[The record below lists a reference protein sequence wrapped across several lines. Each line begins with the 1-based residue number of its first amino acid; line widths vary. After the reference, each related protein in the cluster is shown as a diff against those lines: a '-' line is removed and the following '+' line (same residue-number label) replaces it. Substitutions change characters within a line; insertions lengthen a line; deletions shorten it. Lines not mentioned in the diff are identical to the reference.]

1 MNKISSKHFVL
12 FIIGASFI
20 SLKTYPSLFIALG
33 GRDTWI
39 CSLIASIIFMS
50 YALLLIYICRKTNTY
65 DINKI
70 FKSSLSP
77 FIGNIFLFIF
87 ALNLFLTALE
97 CASVEANAIHST
109 IFLET
114 PVWYVLIF
122 FLLPSAFI
130 LNKSLRTA
138 LIFILISVSILV
150 INAIIFMI
158 LTQSYKN
165 MNYTLPFMGNGL
177 NKEFFS
183 TILFILGSLSSFA
196 IALPYLKF
204 LSIKDHIKKHSFYGV
219 LIVSAIVVV
228 STLGMI
234 TAFGPLRASNIFYP
248 ELVLGQ
254 RIELGGFIEFGEIF
268 FIIQTVIGLFVKYI
282 LASYAIIIVCEKFV
296 KKRKIFVLFYTI
308 IVFVLSNFIGRNNI
322 TLFSLLKYYQV
333 INLVVFLLIPLI
345 AFTIYFFKYKGK
357 SNLETK

>member
-12 FIIGASFI
+12 FIIGVAFI
-20 SLKTYPSLFIALG
+20 SIKTYPSLFIALW

-39 CSLIASIIFMS
+39 CSLIASIIFMA
-50 YALLLIYICRKTNTY
+50 YAIYLIYICVKTNTFN
-65 DINKI
+65 INKI
-70 FKSSLSP
+70 FKEALSP

-87 ALNLFLTALE
+87 ILTLFLTALE
-97 CASVEANAIHST
+97 CASVEANALHST
-109 IFLET
+109 IFLDT
-114 PVWYVLIF
+114 PVWYALIF

-130 LNKSLRTA
+130 LNKSLRTT
-138 LIFILISVSILV
+138 LIFILISVSTLI
-150 INAIIFMI
+150 INAILFTA

-165 MNYTLPFMGNGL
+165 MNYVLPFMGNGL
-177 NKEFFS
+177 NKEFFN

-196 IALPYLKF
+196 ISLPYLKF
-204 LSIKDHIKKHSFYGV
+204 LTIKDHIKKHSLYGV
-219 LIVSAIVVV
+219 LIVSAIVVI

-254 RIELGGFIEFGEIF
+254 RIELAGFIEFGEIF

-282 LASYAIIIVCEKFV
+282 LASYGIIIICEKFM

-308 IVFVLSNFIGRNNI
+308 IVFVLSNFIGRNNL
-322 TLFSLLKYYQV
+322 TLFNLLKYYQ
-333 INLVVFLLIPLI
+333 IILLIVFGAIPLI
-345 AFTIYFFKYKGK
+345 VFTIYLVRYKGNVK
-357 SNLETK
+357 KMSQ